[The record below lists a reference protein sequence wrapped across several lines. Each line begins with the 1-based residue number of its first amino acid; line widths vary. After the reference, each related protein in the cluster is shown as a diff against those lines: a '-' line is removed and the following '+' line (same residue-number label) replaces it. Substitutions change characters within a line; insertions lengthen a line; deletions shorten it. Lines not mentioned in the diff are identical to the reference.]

1 MSRFRSFTP
10 RRYHETLLGDAAH
23 RFRFSK
29 QLACPASNTVRPNTI
44 GFGPAGLSMFVE
56 VFNYA
61 TSSFE
66 VLDTKSESFNTDS
79 VCTVPIS
86 GTLRDYVDAA
96 NANEIKS
103 RVGWKVTGFTIIF
116 PWRINIDD
124 CRWTI
129 VD

>member
-1 MSRFRSFTP
+1 
-10 RRYHETLLGDAAH
+10 
-23 RFRFSK
+23 
-29 QLACPASNTVRPNTI
+29 
-44 GFGPAGLSMFVE
+44 MFVE

-66 VLDTKSESFNTDS
+66 VLDTKSESFDTDS

-103 RVGWKVTGFTIIF
+103 RVGWKVTGFTLIF